1 MLISKFRR
9 IGGELGHKMQLIE
22 FPVEGNLR
30 RRGRRRRECA
40 AAACK
45 EGELRRRRQLQ
56 GSDTHG
62 LGRKRTVDSFRQFS
76 FFRQFRH

>member
-1 MLISKFRR
+1 
-9 IGGELGHKMQLIE
+9 MQLTE

-30 RRGRRRRECA
+30 RRRRRECVA

-45 EGELRRRRQLQ
+45 EGELRRCRQLQ

-76 FFRQFRH
+76 FLGNSDINLTAMCLS